1 MSLPSTRRRPS
12 TFAFGS
18 ALGALLFS
26 SFALAAD
33 APTAAKRM
41 DKASQQISEALV
53 GLTDLTLDKKEDND
67 HLLKAKGLL
76 LRARAELMQAQG
88 QPAPTE

>member
-12 TFAFGS
+12 TLAFGT
-18 ALGALLFS
+18 ALGALLVS

-33 APTAAKRM
+33 VPTPAQRM

-53 GLTDLTLDKKEDND
+53 GLTDVTLDKKADQD
-67 HLLKAKGLL
+67 HLTKAKSLL
-76 LRARAELMQAQG
+76 LRARAELVQAQG